1 MRCCGD
7 AYLLF
12 DKDARWHASLP
23 RPMSWGYTILAAKD
37 ALAAQISNLIARET
51 TMKLAMIAIATVA
64 IAAGTSAAGRDGQQK
79 PAAAATVVGTVVDAA
94 CFMMHPAA
102 ATSGSHEECGTAC
115 VARGVPIGIANEADK
130 TLYFPADGGKALAGR
145 LHQRVRVTGSVTEK
159 TDPMELKMP
168 VGDHNEMV
176 VRVEGGYKVITIQT
190 IAAAAA
196 AK

>member
-1 MRCCGD
+1 
-7 AYLLF
+7 
-12 DKDARWHASLP
+12 
-23 RPMSWGYTILAAKD
+23 
-37 ALAAQISNLIARET
+37 
-51 TMKLAMIAIATVA
+51 MKLAMIAIATLA

-79 PAAAATVVGTVVDAA
+79 PAAAATVTLVGTVVDAA

-159 TDPMELKMP
+159 TDPMELRMP

-190 IAAAAA
+190 IAAAQA